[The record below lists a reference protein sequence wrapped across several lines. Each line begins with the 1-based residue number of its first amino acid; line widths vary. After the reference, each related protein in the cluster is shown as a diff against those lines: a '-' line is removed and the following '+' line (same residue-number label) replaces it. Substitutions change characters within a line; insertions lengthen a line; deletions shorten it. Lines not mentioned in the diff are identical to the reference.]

1 MSNAQD
7 LLSILN
13 GRRIASSGNPSN
25 SAAPTPKSIL
35 NFKAGKM
42 STTRQ
47 PNGKYLV
54 TPDARRGELHLL
66 VDNNNGGLKV
76 EWKDRRTKATV
87 DTVHVANPQ
96 DATFERVET
105 AKESDR
111 VYLLTVDNSNNVT
124 AAATTTQGR
133 HFFWMQDR
141 NEEEDEDIC
150 VKFNLYLSDAE
161 EANKA
166 AGITVSGGGN
176 TDNNNA
182 SENAANNSGTMD
194 NDQLLRIMQGALGGE
209 QGRAMTAVPGNTSV
223 PAAQP
228 GQIDALGNILENL
241 GVPQTN
247 GTVPSGEHSTNTAPA
262 AAATTGAATGGGLTL
277 ADLQGAMAG
286 LATASPTT
294 TTTDGPPLSE
304 LAAAEIIDES
314 GILNDPDATARLIA
328 LLPENQR
335 NNDALRDNLRSPQVS
350 QCLQRL
356 TAALSDDAASFNSII
371 ANFQLDP
378 RDGTEALSVMGNP
391 IEAFLNCVL
400 KDVEKKG
407 GVKKKSEDED
417 GDGGESK
424 EDDRMEE
431 DGN

>member
-25 SAAPTPKSIL
+25 AAASTPKSIL

-66 VDNNNGGLKV
+66 VDNNSGLKI

-111 VYLLTVDNSNNVT
+111 VYLLTVDNSNNTTV
-124 AAATTTQGR
+124 TTTQGR

-166 AGITVSGGGN
+166 AGITAAAASAASGGN
-176 TDNNNA
+176 TDNSA
-182 SENAANNSGTMD
+182 SENAANNSGAMD

-209 QGRAMTAVPGNTSV
+209 QGRAMT
-223 PAAQP
+223 
-228 GQIDALGNILENL
+228 
-241 GVPQTN
+241 
-247 GTVPSGEHSTNTAPA
+247 GTYS
-262 AAATTGAATGGGLTL
+262 
-277 ADLQGAMAG
+277 
-286 LATASPTT
+286 
-294 TTTDGPPLSE
+294 
-304 LAAAEIIDES
+304 
-314 GILNDPDATARLIA
+314 
-328 LLPENQR
+328 
-335 NNDALRDNLRSPQVS
+335 
-350 QCLQRL
+350 
-356 TAALSDDAASFNSII
+356 
-371 ANFQLDP
+371 
-378 RDGTEALSVMGNP
+378 
-391 IEAFLNCVL
+391 CV
-400 KDVEKKG
+400 
-407 GVKKKSEDED
+407 
-417 GDGGESK
+417 
-424 EDDRMEE
+424 
-431 DGN
+431 

>member
-1 MSNAQD
+1 
-7 LLSILN
+7 
-13 GRRIASSGNPSN
+13 
-25 SAAPTPKSIL
+25 
-35 NFKAGKM
+35 M

-54 TPDARRGELHLL
+54 TPDARRGELHLV
-66 VDNNNGGLKV
+66 VDNNNNGLKI

-87 DTVHVANPQ
+87 DTVHVTNPQ

-111 VYLLTVDNSNNVT
+111 VYLLTVDNNSNNNT
-124 AAATTTQGR
+124 ATATQGR

-166 AGITVSGGGN
+166 AGITNAAVSGGGN
-176 TDNNNA
+176 ADNNT
-182 SENAANNSGTMD
+182 SENAANNSGAMD

-247 GTVPSGEHSTNTAPA
+247 GTVPSGEHSANTAPV
-262 AAATTGAATGGGLTL
+262 AAATGGGGLTL

-286 LATASPTT
+286 LATASPPTT
-294 TTTDGPPLSE
+294 STDGPPLSE

-314 GILNDPDATARLIA
+314 GILDDPNATARLIA

-335 NNDALRDNLRSPQVS
+335 NNEALRDNLRSPQVS

-378 RDGTEALSVMGNP
+378 RDGTEALSIRGNP